1 MAKTILPST
10 RIWRSQI
17 GLITQNLNETKMLSN
32 TILKKQLNYTLDK
45 TNFKIGKKYEGK
57 VRDNYTLNGK
67 RVIITTDRISAFDR
81 VLCTIPFK
89 GQVLNQT
96 SAFWFDKTKKIV
108 KNHVIAVPDPNA
120 MIVKECKPYPVEMVV
135 RGYIT
140 GVTTTSAWYN
150 YERGIRNFCGNILPE
165 GLRKNQKLSKPIIT
179 PSTKA
184 EHGLHD
190 ESISAG
196 EIIKRKLVDEK
207 IYKKMEKTALGLFDF
222 GTKLVAKNN
231 LILVDTKYEFGE
243 LDGELV
249 LIDEVHTPDSS
260 RFWIKDTYKK
270 LFNEGGEL
278 QKLDKEYVR
287 QWLAGKGFAGDGP
300 IPKIPDEVK
309 IEAAK
314 RYITAYEMITGKKF
328 EAKNEDVLERIEK
341 SLRKIKIV
349 VKK

>member
-1 MAKTILPST
+1 
-10 RIWRSQI
+10 
-17 GLITQNLNETKMLSN
+17 MLYDI
-32 TILKKQLNYTLDK
+32 ILKKQLKFTLDK

-67 RVIITTDRISAFDR
+67 RIIITTDRISAFDR
-81 VLCTIPFK
+81 VLCSIPFK

-96 SAFWFDKTKKIV
+96 SAFWFEKTKKIV
-108 KNHVIAVPDPNA
+108 ENHVISVPDPNV
-120 MIVKECKPYPVEMVV
+120 MVVKECKPYPVEMVV

-165 GLRKNQKLSKPIIT
+165 GLKKNQKFDKPMIT

-184 EHGLHD
+184 EKGLHD
-190 ESISAG
+190 ESISG
-196 EIIKRKLVDEK
+196 EEVIKRKLIDEK
-207 IYKKMEKTALGLFDF
+207 IYNQMEKAALALFDF

-243 LDGELV
+243 LNGKLV
-249 LIDEVHTPDSS
+249 LIDEIHTPDSS
-260 RFWIKDTYKK
+260 RFWIKDTYEE
-270 LFNEGGEL
+270 LFSKGQEP

-287 QWLAGKGFAGDGP
+287 QWLANKGFIGEGS
-300 IPKIPDEVK
+300 IPEIPDEIK

-314 RYITAYEMITGKKF
+314 RYIRAYEMITGKEF
-328 EAKNEDVLERIEK
+328 EAKNEDVMERIERNLK
-341 SLRKIKIV
+341 NHL
-349 VKK
+349 

>member
-1 MAKTILPST
+1 
-10 RIWRSQI
+10 
-17 GLITQNLNETKMLSN
+17 MLSET
-32 TILKKQLNYTLDK
+32 TIKNQLKYTLYK
-45 TNFKIGKKYEGK
+45 TNFKIGRKYEGK
-57 VRDNYTLNGK
+57 VRDNYTLDGK

-96 SAFWFDKTKKIV
+96 SAFWFDKTKNIV
-108 KNHVIAVPDPNA
+108 KNHVIDVPDPNV
-120 MIVKECKPYPVEMVV
+120 MTVRECKPYPVEMVV

-150 YERGIRNFCGNILPE
+150 YEKGIRNFCGNVLPD
-165 GLRKNQKLSKPIIT
+165 GLVKNQKFKKPIIT

-190 ESISAG
+190 ESISRD

-207 IYKKMEKTALGLFDF
+207 TYKKMEKAALELFDF

-231 LILVDTKYEFGE
+231 LILVDTKYEFGS
-243 LDGELV
+243 LNGKLV
-249 LIDEVHTPDSS
+249 LIDEIHTPDSS
-260 RFWIKDTYKK
+260 RFWIKDTYDK
-270 LFNEGGEL
+270 LFSKGQEP

-287 QWLAGKGFAGDGP
+287 QWLAARGFIGEGT

-309 IEAAK
+309 VEAAK
-314 RYITAYEMITGKKF
+314 RYIQAYEMITGKNF
-328 EAKNEDVLERIEK
+328 DAKSGDVLKRIERNLD
-341 SLRKIKIV
+341 SAKIL
-349 VKK
+349 

>member
-1 MAKTILPST
+1 
-10 RIWRSQI
+10 
-17 GLITQNLNETKMLSN
+17 MLSD
-32 TILKKQLNYTLDK
+32 TILKNQLKRTLDK
-45 TNFKIGKKYEGK
+45 TSFKIGRKYEGK

-96 SAFWFDKTKKIV
+96 SAFWFGKTKKIV
-108 KNHVIAVPDPNA
+108 KNHIISVPDPNV
-120 MIVKECKPYPVEMVV
+120 MVVKECRPYPVEMVV

-140 GVTTTSAWYN
+140 GVTTTSAWYS

-165 GLRKNQKLSKPIIT
+165 GLKKNQKFKKPIIT

-190 ESISAG
+190 ESISG
-196 EIIKRKLVDEK
+196 EEIIKRGLLDEK
-207 IYKKMEKTALGLFDF
+207 IYRKMEKAALALFDF

-249 LIDEVHTPDSS
+249 LIDEIHTPDSS
-260 RFWIKDTYKK
+260 RFWIKGTYDR
-270 LFNEGGEL
+270 LFSKGQEP

-287 QWLAGKGFAGDGP
+287 QWLAAKGFIGEGK
-300 IPKIPDEVK
+300 IPQIPDEVK

-314 RYITAYEMITGKKF
+314 RYITAYEMITGKEF
-328 EAKNEDVLERIEK
+328 EAKNEDVLRRIEK
-341 SLRKIKIV
+341 SLKRVKIL
-349 VKK
+349 